1 MMLLEEVVRA
11 FRQARVRFGIAGGY
25 AVALHGAVRGTV
37 DLDLVIALEKRQ
49 FRSAQKAL
57 LGIGLAP
64 RLPVDADQVF
74 DFREEYIENRNL
86 VEWNFYHP
94 DDPTKLVDIL
104 ITHDIREMDVVRIRV
119 GDMTVP
125 VVGLRDLIAM
135 KREAGRR
142 QDLED
147 VRVLEG
153 LL

>member
-1 MMLLEEVVRA
+1 MFLKEVVNA
-11 FRQARVRFGIAGGY
+11 FRQARVRFGVAGGH

-37 DLDLVIALEKRQ
+37 DLDLVIALDKRQ

-57 LGIGLAP
+57 LGMGLAS

-86 VEWNFYHP
+86 VAWNFYHP
-94 DDPTKLVDIL
+94 DDPTRLVDIL
-104 ITHDIREMDVVRIRV
+104 ITHDIREMDVVRVRV

-125 VVGLRDLIAM
+125 VVGIHDLIAM

-147 VRVLEG
+147 VRALER